1 MDIYLIHQTVEMI
14 QIQVLSQASI
24 FQKVPNNWFVLG
36 TVPKRSLSF
45 AVNILILITQTH
57 TASAAEHPED
67 LLITICREDAFYNL
81 YNSTITGQKHT
92 VH

>member
-1 MDIYLIHQTVEMI
+1 MQYCFMDIYLIHQTVEMI

-45 AVNILILITQTH
+45 AVNILILITLSKI
-57 TASAAEHPED
+57 TARKKVTFVIYLIVKCFQ
-67 LLITICREDAFYNL
+67 LLCV
-81 YNSTITGQKHT
+81 S
-92 VH
+92 